1 MRISDWSSD
10 VCSSDLANAGQGH
23 LTTFA
28 QILADQM
35 GTDVDS
41 ITVIEGDTGATPY
54 GTNTFASRSAVTGG
68 GAVIRASE
76 KVTAK
81 MRRIAAHMLEC
92 GDMDIELREGK
103 AFVTGADRS
112 VSFEEVA
119 QTAYSMNAFSQ
130 IGRASC

>member
-1 MRISDWSSD
+1 MVTVHISH
-10 VCSSDLANAGQGH
+10 ANAGQGH

-54 GTNTFASRSAVTGG
+54 GTNTFASRRAVTGG
-68 GAVIRASE
+68 GPVIRASE

-92 GDMDIELREGK
+92 GDLDMELREGT
-103 AFVTGADRS
+103 AF
-112 VSFEEVA
+112 
-119 QTAYSMNAFSQ
+119 
-130 IGRASC
+130 